1 MDYRTQKELLG
12 ETRLSALFSPLLANR
27 WLWLEAVVIPVLGIG
42 LCYLVSPDDP
52 FFVNKGEFPWT
63 WFAPVLVALRYGV
76 MAGITGAAI
85 LLIGWWLIMAGTPA
99 EFPKLYFLAGVILVM
114 ISGEYSTTWRTRLR
128 RVGELNAYLTER
140 FTRIMNQLNVLRLSH
155 DALEHDLITQPAT
168 LRDALYEL
176 RMLMASRAAGGTL
189 PAAQEILVLLAHHCQ
204 LEAAA
209 VYEITGGQYTQR
221 ARLGEPP
228 QLKPNDSLL
237 ECALE
242 RRTLAHLQT
251 QDLRADL
258 PTGHLVVA
266 PIITSGDQLL
276 GVLVVT
282 RMPFFALNQD
292 SLRVLSL
299 LLGLY
304 ADSVVVSDRV
314 AEVMSQV
321 PRCPYDFADEL
332 VKLMRLQRD
341 YDINSHIVV
350 LQFGAHPERVDMIL
364 FATRLRRRFD
374 VQWQFG
380 GAEQQSTGIANL
392 MPLATEVA
400 VRGYLERMEVALRD
414 RFGGDFET
422 LRIRPYVISLQQ
434 HEPLAVLGR
443 IVSEEPRVGT
453 EEVR

>member
-27 WLWLEAVVIPVLGIG
+27 WLWLEAVIIPVIGIG
-42 LCYLVSPDDP
+42 LCYLASPDDP

-76 MAGITGAAI
+76 MAGIASTGV
-85 LLIGWWLIMAGTPA
+85 LLIGWFLLAVEGA
-99 EFPKLYFLAGVILVM
+99 AFPKLYFLAGLILVM

-155 DALEHDLITQPAT
+155 DQLEHDLITQPAT

-176 RMLMASRAAGGTL
+176 RMLMAVRTSGATL

-209 VYEITGGQYTQR
+209 VYEIVDGSYVQR
-221 ARLGEPP
+221 AKIGDPP
-228 QLKPNDSLL
+228 TIKTTDSLL
-237 ECALE
+237 EYALE
-242 RRTLAHLQT
+242 KRTLAHLQT
-251 QDLRADL
+251 EELGGDM
-258 PTGHLVVA
+258 PTEHLVVA
-266 PIITSGDQLL
+266 PILTSGDQLL
-276 GVLVVT
+276 GVVVVT
-282 RMPFFALNQD
+282 RMPFFALNED
-292 SLRVLSL
+292 TLRTMSL

-304 ADSVVVSDRV
+304 ADSVVVSDDV
-314 AEVMSQV
+314 GQVMTRV

-332 VKLMRLQRD
+332 VKLVRMQRD
-341 YDINSHIVV
+341 FGINSHVVV
-350 LQFGAHPERVDMIL
+350 LQFQPHPERVDMIL

-380 GAEQQSTGIANL
+380 GGDRESTGIANL
-392 MPLATEVA
+392 MPLASDIA
-400 VRGYLERMEVALRD
+400 VRGYLERMENALRD
-414 RFGGDFET
+414 RFGGDFEA
-422 LRIRPYVISLQQ
+422 LHVRPYVISMEQ
-434 HEPLAVLGR
+434 HDPLAVLGR
-443 IVSEEPRVGT
+443 IVTGESAA
-453 EEVR
+453 